1 MARGG
6 EVERNEGRLRM
17 TMGITRIVLAALVAV
32 GIAVTASAQPYPN
45 KPIKII
51 VPLTAGSPVDVV
63 GRLIGNHL
71 SAALKQPVIVENRPG
86 AGATIGAKAV
96 ASAEPDGYTLLHT
109 AANHVI
115 APAAFKN
122 LTYDPIKDFTPIGA
136 TATSP
141 FVVVVTPNLP
151 VKTVAELIAY
161 SKANPGKL
169 NWGFGLGTSPHVIG
183 ELFKH
188 LTKADI
194 ASIPYK
200 GGANAVTDILAGQI
214 HMNIGTTATLV
225 PLVTSG
231 KLRAIAVIGEGR
243 YADLP
248 DVPTMV
254 ESGVP
259 LAFTFWSGLLAPPAT
274 PPDVVRKLNA
284 TLNEVLASPEMKAS
298 MAKLGLLPKPGTPEQ
313 FRAFLETESR
323 EWTKAV
329 GLTGVKID

>member
-1 MARGG
+1 
-6 EVERNEGRLRM
+6 
-17 TMGITRIVLAALVAV
+17 MGLTRITFAGFAVAGLASLLAAEAR
-32 GIAVTASAQPYPN
+32 AQPYPN

-63 GRLIGNHL
+63 GRLVGNHL
-71 SAALKQPVIVENRPG
+71 SAALRQPVIVENRPG

-96 ASAEPDGYTLLHT
+96 ATADPDGYTLLHT

-115 APAAFKN
+115 APSAFKN
-122 LTYDPIKDFTPIGA
+122 LTYDPFKDFAPIGA

-141 FVVVVTPNLP
+141 FVVVVTPKLP
-151 VKTVAELIAY
+151 IKTVAELVAY
-161 SKANPGKL
+161 SKANPGTL
-169 NWGFGLGTSPHVIG
+169 NWGFGLGTSPHLIG

-214 HMNIGTTATLV
+214 HMNVGTTATIV
-225 PLVTSG
+225 PLVNAG

-248 DVPTMV
+248 DVPTMA

-259 LAFTFWSGLLAPPAT
+259 LSFTFWTGLLAPAAT
-274 PPDVVRKLNA
+274 PPDVLHKLNA
-284 TLNEVLASPEMKAS
+284 TLNEVLASPELKAS
-298 MAKLGLLPKPGTPEQ
+298 MAKLGLLPKPGTPQQ
-313 FRAFLETESR
+313 FGAFLEAEAR
-323 EWTKAV
+323 EWAQAV
-329 GLTGVKID
+329 GLTGVKIE

>member
-1 MARGG
+1 
-6 EVERNEGRLRM
+6 
-17 TMGITRIVLAALVAV
+17 MGSMRIAIAVLASMGTALFSGLDAQ
-32 GIAVTASAQPYPN
+32 AQPYPN
-45 KPIKII
+45 KPIKIV

-63 GRLIGNHL
+63 GRLVGNHL

-86 AGATIGAKAV
+86 AGATIGAKSV
-96 ASAEPDGYTLLHT
+96 ATAEPDGYTLLHT

-122 LTYDPIKDFTPIGA
+122 LTYDPLKDFAPIGA

-141 FVVVVTPNLP
+141 FVVVVTPKLR
-151 VKTVAELIAY
+151 VRTVAELIAY
-161 SKANPGKL
+161 SKANPGTL
-169 NWGFGLGTSPHVIG
+169 NWGYGLGTSPHLIG

-194 ASIPYK
+194 AAIPYK

-225 PLVTSG
+225 PLVNAG
-231 KLRAIAVIGEGR
+231 RLRAIAVIGEGR
-243 YADLP
+243 YTDLP
-248 DVPTMV
+248 DVPTMD

-259 LAFTFWSGLLAPPAT
+259 LRFTFWSGLLAPAAT
-274 PPDVVRKLNA
+274 PPEVVQKLNA
-284 TLNEVLASPEMKAS
+284 TLNEVLATSELKAS
-298 MAKLGLLPKPGTPEQ
+298 MAKLGLLPKPGTPQQ
-313 FRAFLETESR
+313 FGAFLAAEGR
-323 EWTKAV
+323 EWAQAV

>member
-1 MARGG
+1 MRRAQNAL
-6 EVERNEGRLRM
+6 VM
-17 TMGITRIVLAALVAV
+17 LAAFGATLF
-32 GIAVTASAQPYPN
+32 AVTDAQAQPYPN
-45 KPIKII
+45 KPIKIVI
-51 VPLTAGSPVDVV
+51 PLTAGSPVDVT
-63 GRLIGNHL
+63 GRLVGNHL
-71 SAALKQPVIVENRPG
+71 STALRQPVIIENRPG

-122 LTYDPIKDFTPIGA
+122 LTYDPIKDFATIGA

-141 FVVVVTPNLP
+141 FVVVVSPTLP
-151 VKTVAELIAY
+151 VRTVAELIAY

-169 NWGFGLGTSPHVIG
+169 NWGFGLGTSPHLIG

-200 GGANAVTDILAGQI
+200 GGANAVTDILSGQI
-214 HMNIGTTATLV
+214 HMNIGTTATIV
-225 PLVTSG
+225 PLVKAG

-243 YADLP
+243 FADLP
-248 DVPTMV
+248 DVPTMA

-259 LAFTFWSGLLAPPAT
+259 LTFTFWTGLLAPAGIPA
-274 PPDVVRKLNA
+274 DALKLLNT
-284 TLNEVLASPEMKAS
+284 TLNGVLANPELKSS
-298 MAKLGLLPKPGTPEQ
+298 MSRLGLQPNPGTPEK
-313 FRAFLETESR
+313 FGAFLEAER
-323 EWTKAV
+323 LAWAEAV
-329 GLTGVKID
+329 KLTGVKIE

>member
-1 MARGG
+1 
-6 EVERNEGRLRM
+6 
-17 TMGITRIVLAALVAV
+17 MGLTRITFAAFAVAGLASLLAAEAR
-32 GIAVTASAQPYPN
+32 AQPYPN

-63 GRLIGNHL
+63 GRLVGNHL
-71 SAALKQPVIVENRPG
+71 SAALRQPVIVENRPG

-96 ASAEPDGYTLLHT
+96 ATADPDGYTLLHT

-115 APAAFKN
+115 APSAFKN
-122 LTYDPIKDFTPIGA
+122 LTYDPFKDFAPIGA

-141 FVVVVTPNLP
+141 FVVVVTPKLP
-151 VKTVAELIAY
+151 IKTVAELVAY
-161 SKANPGKL
+161 SKANPGTL
-169 NWGFGLGTSPHVIG
+169 NWGFGLGTSPHLIG

-214 HMNIGTTATLV
+214 HMNVGTTATIV
-225 PLVTSG
+225 PLVNAG

-248 DVPTMV
+248 DVPTMA

-259 LAFTFWSGLLAPPAT
+259 LSFTFWTGLLAPAAT
-274 PPDVVRKLNA
+274 PPDVLHKLNA
-284 TLNEVLASPEMKAS
+284 TLNEVLASPELKAS
-298 MAKLGLLPKPGTPEQ
+298 MAKLGLLPKPGTPQQ
-313 FRAFLETESR
+313 FGAFLEAEAR
-323 EWTKAV
+323 EWAQAV
-329 GLTGVKID
+329 GLTGVKIE

>member
-1 MARGG
+1 MR
-6 EVERNEGRLRM
+6 RKQN
-17 TMGITRIVLAALVAV
+17 ALVA
-32 GIAVTASAQPYPN
+32 IAAFGAVLLGAAGVQAQSYPN

-51 VPLTAGSPVDVV
+51 VPLTAGSPVDVT
-63 GRLIGNHL
+63 GRLVGNHL
-71 SAALKQPVIVENRPG
+71 SAALKQPVIIENRPG

-96 ASAEPDGYTLLHT
+96 AAAEPDGYTLLHT

-122 LTYDPIKDFTPIGA
+122 LTYDPIKDFAPIGA

-141 FVVVVTPNLP
+141 FVVVVSPTLP
-151 VKTVAELIAY
+151 VRTVAELIAY

-169 NWGFGLGTSPHVIG
+169 NWGFGLGTSPHLIG

-214 HMNIGTTATLV
+214 HMNIGTTATIV
-225 PLVTSG
+225 PLVKSG

-248 DVPTMV
+248 DVPTLA

-259 LAFTFWSGLLAPPAT
+259 LRFEFWTGLLAPAAT
-274 PPDVVRKLNA
+274 PPDVVHKLST

-298 MAKLGLLPKPGTPEQ
+298 MAKLGLLPKVGTPQQ
-313 FRAFLETESR
+313 FLKFLEAER
-323 EWTKAV
+323 NDWIEAV